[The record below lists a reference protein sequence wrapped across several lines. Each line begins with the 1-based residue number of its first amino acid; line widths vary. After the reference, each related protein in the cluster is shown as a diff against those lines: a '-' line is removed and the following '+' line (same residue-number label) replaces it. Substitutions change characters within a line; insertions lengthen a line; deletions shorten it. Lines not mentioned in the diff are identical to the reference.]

1 MAISEDLVGRDVRLT
16 VSEPSELVPLRDW
29 LARTPDVTVEL
40 IAGKPVA
47 GELGVVDV
55 LQISSAVGGAAAGI
69 LLAFRTLPEFI
80 RSRRSDVKVT
90 VSTADREVVVEATNV
105 EDVMP
110 VLARILDERS

>member
-1 MAISEDLVGRDVRLT
+1 
-16 VSEPSELVPLRDW
+16 
-29 LARTPDVTVEL
+29 
-40 IAGKPVA
+40 
-47 GELGVVDV
+47 
-55 LQISSAVGGAAAGI
+55 

-110 VLARILDERS
+110 VLDRILDERS